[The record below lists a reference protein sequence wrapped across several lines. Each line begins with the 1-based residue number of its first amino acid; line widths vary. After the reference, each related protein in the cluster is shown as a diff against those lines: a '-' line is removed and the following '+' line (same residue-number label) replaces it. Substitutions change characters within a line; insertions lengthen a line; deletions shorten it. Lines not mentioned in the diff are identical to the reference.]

1 MAKIFISIGSNVD
14 KELNI
19 VNSIKTLKT
28 HFPDLICSA
37 VFESE
42 SIGFD
47 GHNFYNLVA
56 GANTD
61 MSLNDVCSLLKQI
74 ERDNGRLPSDKK
86 FSPRTLDLDLLFFD
100 DVVCDSP
107 AQLPRDEITK
117 NAFVLWPLA
126 DIAAE
131 FIHPINN
138 LPIKNI
144 WQKYD
149 KTQQKLWKV
158 ELSFK

>member
-1 MAKIFISIGSNVD
+1 MANIFISIGSNVD

-138 LPIKNI
+138 LSIKNI

>member
-1 MAKIFISIGSNVD
+1 MANIFISIGSNVD

-117 NAFVLWPLA
+117 NAFVFMA
-126 DIAAE
+126 ISR
-131 FIHPINN
+131 
-138 LPIKNI
+138 
-144 WQKYD
+144 YR
-149 KTQQKLWKV
+149 
-158 ELSFK
+158 S

>member
-1 MAKIFISIGSNVD
+1 MANIFISIGSNVD
-14 KELNI
+14 KESNI

-28 HFPDLICSA
+28 YFPDLVCSA

-56 GANTD
+56 GANTN

-100 DVVCDSP
+100 DVICDAP

-126 DIAAE
+126 QVAPD

-138 LPIKNI
+138 LPIKEI
-144 WQKYD
+144 WQQYD

>member
-1 MAKIFISIGSNVD
+1 MANIFISIGSNVD
-14 KELNI
+14 KESNI

-28 HFPDLICSA
+28 YFPDLVCSA

-56 GANTD
+56 GANTN

-138 LPIKNI
+138 LSIKNI

>member
-1 MAKIFISIGSNVD
+1 MANIFISIGSNVD
-14 KELNI
+14 KEHNI

-28 HFPDLICSA
+28 HFPDLIYSA
-37 VFESE
+37 VYESE

-61 MSLNDVCSLLKQI
+61 LPLDDVCTLLKQI

-100 DVVCDSP
+100 DLVCDSP

-126 DIAAE
+126 DIAPE
-131 FIHPINN
+131 FIHPVKN
-138 LPIKNI
+138 LPIKDI

-158 ELSFK
+158 ELPFK

>member
-1 MAKIFISIGSNVD
+1 MAQIFISIGSNVN
-14 KELNI
+14 KEINVI
-19 VNSIKTLKT
+19 NSIKTLKAY
-28 HFPDLICSA
+28 FPGLSCSS

-47 GHNFYNLVA
+47 GNNFYNLVA
-56 GANTD
+56 AAKTE
-61 MSLNDVCSLLKQI
+61 LPLFEVCLLLKKI
-74 ERDNGRLPSDKK
+74 ERDNGRLHNDKK

-100 DVVCDSP
+100 DVICDEP

-126 DIAAE
+126 ELAPE

-138 LPIKNI
+138 LSIAEI
-144 WQKYD
+144 WQGYD
-149 KTQQKLWKV
+149 KTKQKLWKV